1 LSDFL
6 IIGANIRKYFQY
18 SKEKGE
24 KDKTFM
30 VPGLLLYRSYDII
43 SLGNENKQGF
53 ILHFARFFVPSQQN
67 FK

>member
-1 LSDFL
+1 
-6 IIGANIRKYFQY
+6 
-18 SKEKGE
+18 
-24 KDKTFM
+24 M